1 MRKES
6 LFQIKYKERKNVS
19 VLSTGEKKIL
29 GFKRACAV

>member
-6 LFQIKYKERKNVS
+6 LFQIKQREKKDVL
-19 VLSTGEKKIL
+19 VLSTREKKIP